1 LKLICEKF
9 NIDIMEI
16 DDSISYDENKKHLET
31 FVQKSPE
38 DLAKE
43 YGRILSVM
51 EKEISIEQ
59 RYGVKQS
66 YGESQETALILFKTV
81 VLLKARSV
89 NLVKAYL
96 KPYEKQLQFF
106 KRSYLVITAQISE
119 TTTIIQDLEDRG
131 VKVTLVGRSM
141 VYQRAYQ
148 WLGQLHGWRRTV

>member
-1 LKLICEKF
+1 
-9 NIDIMEI
+9 MEI